1 MDIDQKILCECG
13 EFYINEIYNIND
25 FLWNTDLVFFK
36 VEVEFCS
43 SQSSI
48 EITLEKQPRY
58 IIITDVHI
66 LMFVPD
72 VIDKHFGRLIFVG
85 EIKNI
90 QSIKGTKVFSS
101 RKSYEDKEKDKDIL
115 QKSTGLIINWNNTD
129 TNKINDV
136 ILIESAKT
144 NLFIDSLQSRIKR
157 LKEKFLFFQ
166 SDYTKVYFNLNKNE
180 NDLKNVVN
188 LIEYREK
195 LFNQSGGKD
204 EHNLK
209 ELMILYQHVIE
220 ISSARND
227 EKSTVFMNRLHEL
240 IKFSKRKDKSE
251 EDFFL
256 IV

>member
-13 EFYINEIYNIND
+13 QFYINEIYNIND
-25 FLWNTDLVFFK
+25 FLWNTDLAFFK

-43 SQSSI
+43 SQSSK

-72 VIDKHFGRLIFVG
+72 IIDKHFGRLIFVG

-101 RKSYEDKEKDKDIL
+101 QKKYEDREKDKENL

-129 TNKINDV
+129 ANKIKDV
-136 ILIESAKT
+136 ILIDTDKT

-166 SDYTKVYFNLNKNE
+166 SDYTKVYFNFKKNE

-220 ISSARND
+220 IFSAQND
-227 EKSTVFMNRLHEL
+227 EKSMIYINRLHEL
-240 IKFSKRKDKSE
+240 LKFSNRKETSE